1 MNDKQDRPNDYL
13 TFSQRQGYA
22 PLPRPM
28 RLEEL
33 SDDLRRDIWNVTR
46 EILISMRESDG
57 LSYYFSNEGRR
68 LIERVLGRLLKMPE
82 DKINAEYDEVLNPF
96 RMIILKAKFF
106 RVLDLIEIFSNDEPY
121 RARSND
127 FRTRI
132 ADSFQRHGAAYRFDI
147 SKFPF
152 RFSPCSSKEQG
163 EATKRAIEAISESGM
178 EGAATHLRQAAHH
191 IDRRRFADSIRESIS
206 AVESVARRIAPESST
221 LGEALKILEKKGLLD
236 NRQLKN
242 GFEKLYAYT
251 NSEQGIRHALLEK
264 NAPDVGLDEAMF
276 MYGACASFADY
287 LVNKQR
293 QAAGQQNDDH

>member
-1 MNDKQDRPNDYL
+1 MNDKQDRPNDHL
-13 TFSQRQGYA
+13 TFSERHGYA
-22 PLPRPM
+22 PLPKPM
-28 RLEEL
+28 RLEEI
-33 SDDLRRDIWNVTR
+33 SDDLKRDIWNVMR
-46 EILISMRESDG
+46 ETLISMRESDG
-57 LSYYFSNEGRR
+57 FSYYFSDEGRH

-82 DKINAEYDEVLNPF
+82 DEIDTQYDKALNSF

-121 RARSND
+121 RARSSD

-163 EATKRAIEAISESGM
+163 EATKQAIEAISESGM

-191 IDRRRFADSIRESIS
+191 INRRRFADSVRESIS

-221 LGEALKILEKKGLLD
+221 LGEALKILERKGSLA
-236 NRQLKN
+236 NKQLKN

-251 NSEQGIRHALLEK
+251 NSEQGIRHPLLDK

-276 MYGACASFADY
+276 MYGACASFAAY

-293 QAAGQQNDDH
+293 QVAG

>member
-1 MNDKQDRPNDYL
+1 MNDKQDRPNDHL
-13 TFSQRQGYA
+13 TFSERHGYA
-22 PLPRPM
+22 PLPKPM
-28 RLEEL
+28 RLEEI
-33 SDDLRRDIWNVTR
+33 SDDLKRDIWNVMR
-46 EILISMRESDG
+46 ETLISMRESDG
-57 LSYYFSNEGRR
+57 FSYYFSDEGRH

-82 DKINAEYDEVLNPF
+82 DEIDTEYDKALNSF
-96 RMIILKAKFF
+96 RMIILKTKFF

-121 RARSND
+121 RARSSD

-163 EATKRAIEAISESGM
+163 EATKQAIETISESGM

-191 IDRRRFADSIRESIS
+191 INARQFADSVSDSIS
-206 AVESVARRIAPESST
+206 AVESVARLIAPESST

-251 NSEQGIRHALLEK
+251 NSEQGIRHPLLDK

-276 MYGACASFADY
+276 MYGACASFAAY

-293 QAAGQQNDDH
+293 QVAGQQNDDY

>member
-1 MNDKQDRPNDYL
+1 MNDKQGRPNDHL
-13 TFSQRQGYA
+13 TFSERHGYA
-22 PLPRPM
+22 PLPKPM

-33 SDDLRRDIWNVTR
+33 SGDLRRDIWNVMR
-46 EILISMRESDG
+46 EVLISMREPDG
-57 LSYYFSNEGRR
+57 LSYYFSNEGRH

-82 DKINAEYDEVLNPF
+82 DGIDTEYDKVLNPF

-121 RARSND
+121 RSRSSD

-191 IDRRRFADSIRESIS
+191 INRCRFADSVRESIS
-206 AVESVARRIAPESST
+206 AVEPSHVGS
-221 LGEALKILEKKGLLD
+221 LLSHRLSAKHSKSLRGKD
-236 NRQLKN
+236 CLTT
-242 GFEKLYAYT
+242 GT
-251 NSEQGIRHALLEK
+251 
-264 NAPDVGLDEAMF
+264 
-276 MYGACASFADY
+276 
-287 LVNKQR
+287 
-293 QAAGQQNDDH
+293 